1 NCTDSASGAGKMIC
15 GMGVGNCAPEA
26 LQSRT
31 KDGGAGSVV
40 FTINVT
46 SPTPNVLEKWWERHV
61 EKKAATVEGDL
72 AKPRDEVTAGSP
84 KQKAPVDTS
93 FSQDSGSPAAGAEG
107 PLGAPPPP
115 PGGAAATTDPS
126 PSAASQVPDS
136 APSGEPHD
144 AAHSNSAASAAPES
158 SPDPNSTAGGGH
170 SSHDPSVEP
179 QEETSATPPTQL
191 SQTGEDG
198 GAAGGAEEDTAATTT
213 DTASSEGNSTAAST
227 PAPLS
232 SAPTTSALEN
242 RVGADACFHDTRLH
256 TLPLLVL
263 AVLTYG

>member
-1 NCTDSASGAGKMIC
+1 CVFAVDVKEPQEEEPQVTQVYAECAESGGKVGRWQLTEKTLWYNCTDSASGAGKMIC

-72 AKPRDEVTAGSP
+72 AKPPEEVTAGSP
-84 KQKAPVDTS
+84 KQKAPGDTS
-93 FSQDSGSPAAGAEG
+93 FSQDSGTTSAGVE
-107 PLGAPPPP
+107 APPSP
-115 PGGAAATTDPS
+115 PGGAGANSAAGSAATTDPS
-126 PSAASQVPDS
+126 PSAASQEPDS

-158 SPDPNSTAGGGH
+158 SPDPNS
-170 SSHDPSVEP
+170 
-179 QEETSATPPTQL
+179 
-191 SQTGEDG
+191 
-198 GAAGGAEEDTAATTT
+198 
-213 DTASSEGNSTAAST
+213 
-227 PAPLS
+227 
-232 SAPTTSALEN
+232 
-242 RVGADACFHDTRLH
+242 
-256 TLPLLVL
+256 
-263 AVLTYG
+263 